1 MLLAVEDPYT
11 AYCLDEAV
19 GYFGSYV
26 EARMDE
32 VKAKNEKTKAAKR
45 DNVLRK
51 YTGQKMKYRDIM
63 DLVKDKKD

>member
-32 VKAKNEKTKAAKR
+32 VKAKNAKTKAAKQE
-45 DNVLRK
+45 NVLRK
-51 YTGQKMKYRDIM
+51 YTGQKQKFRDIM
-63 DLVKDKKD
+63 ELAKTKG